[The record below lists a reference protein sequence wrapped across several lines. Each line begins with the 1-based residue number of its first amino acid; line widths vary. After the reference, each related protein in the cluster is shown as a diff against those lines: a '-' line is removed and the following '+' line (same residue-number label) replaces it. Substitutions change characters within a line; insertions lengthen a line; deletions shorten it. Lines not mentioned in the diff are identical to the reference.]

1 MFQPLLFN
9 GCGIF
14 VCTVPNVHR
23 LLNIEAEL
31 KKQLF
36 CRRRIVH
43 LVLDDIDLIV
53 GRFSSELKVVM
64 ESFCRLDSNGKT
76 DVQV

>member
-1 MFQPLLFN
+1 MN
-9 GCGIF
+9 GCGLL

-23 LLNIEAEL
+23 LLNLQVEL
-31 KKQLF
+31 KQRLF
-36 CRRRIVH
+36 DKHRIKH

-64 ESFCRLDSNGKT
+64 ESFCRLDSNGET
-76 DVQV
+76 DIQV